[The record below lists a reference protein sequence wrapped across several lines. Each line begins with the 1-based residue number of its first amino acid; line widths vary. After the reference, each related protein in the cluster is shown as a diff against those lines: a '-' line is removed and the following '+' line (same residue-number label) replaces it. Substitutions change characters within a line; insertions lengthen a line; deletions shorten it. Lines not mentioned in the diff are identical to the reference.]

1 MTFSNIPSH
10 YEVIVVSLLTDT
22 QHKTTTTFCDRE
34 NISISKD
41 IFFFLSVV
49 AISTSNTLVVPI
61 FEIEWRSSD
70 TNLYHLDTNW
80 IQVVAWKKERNELS

>member
-1 MTFSNIPSH
+1 MTFSNISSLD
-10 YEVIVVSLLTDT
+10 EVIVVSLLTDT
-22 QHKTTTTFCDRE
+22 RYEFTTTFCDQE

-61 FEIEWRSSD
+61 FEIE
-70 TNLYHLDTNW
+70 
-80 IQVVAWKKERNELS
+80 

>member
-1 MTFSNIPSH
+1 MTFSNIPSL

-22 QHKTTTTFCDRE
+22 QHETTTTFCDRE

-41 IFFFLSVV
+41 IFFLSVV
-49 AISTSNTLVVPI
+49 AISTSNTLVVLI